1 MPYKEHLD
9 GLEGCVTRKNN
20 LVWNDSII
28 CSSST
33 NMKVM
38 DVLINNPV
46 PTADFNAQTLK
57 LLRLDI
63 ANEERNL
70 SLHIDSEF
78 THEDMIII
86 KKSQDTKLSFATPFI
101 TNQIYNVHW
110 KYGIDF
116 EHFGVFASEYWR
128 PDMAG
133 IVLRFN
139 YSAFRETYDISKNIG
154 GVLTA

>member
-57 LLRLDI
+57 LLRLNI

-86 KKSQDTKLSFATPFI
+86 KKS
-101 TNQIYNVHW
+101 
-110 KYGIDF
+110 
-116 EHFGVFASEYWR
+116 
-128 PDMAG
+128 
-133 IVLRFN
+133 
-139 YSAFRETYDISKNIG
+139 
-154 GVLTA
+154 